1 VKTKNTSTPPAAT
14 ATAAARPSAD
24 SGTVNRVLRILSCFA
39 EKDQWGLNDLS
50 RALNLPR
57 ASTHRLLNLC
67 RPLNFVTQDEEG
79 QYRPGL
85 ELYRLAGKL
94 AIDMPINKIAAPIL
108 AAVRDKTDE
117 TSILTLLVRSELK
130 MFFSMTAS
138 PPHPMRYT
146 IRTHQ
151 LEPLAW
157 GATGRSLLAFL
168 SKDEI
173 EEVIRRH
180 DPSPLDARPL
190 DVAELR
196 RSLKKIREDGY
207 AVTAS
212 QRTPDA
218 VGLAVPFFDANG
230 DVRGNV
236 TLTIPDFRFKAS
248 RQNELLATLRIAA
261 ADVTRGLGWAR

>member
-1 VKTKNTSTPPAAT
+1 MKTDNSSSPAAG
-14 ATAAARPSAD
+14 APADKSAAD
-24 SGTVNRVLRILSCFA
+24 NGTVNRVLRILSCFA
-39 EKDQWGLNDLS
+39 EREHWGLNDLS

-67 RPLNFVTQDEEG
+67 RPLNFVTQDEDG
-79 QYRPGL
+79 HYRPGL

-108 AAVRDKTDE
+108 EAVRDKTDE
-117 TSILTLLVRSELK
+117 TTILTLLVRNDLK

-138 PPHPMRYT
+138 PAHPMRYT
-146 IRTHQ
+146 IKTNQ

-180 DPSPLDARPL
+180 EPSPLDARPL

-218 VGLAVPFFDANG
+218 VGVAVPFFDANG

-236 TLTIPDFRFKAS
+236 TLTIPDFRFKPA
-248 RQNELLATLRIAA
+248 RQKELLPVLRAA
-261 ADVTRGLGWAR
+261 AAELARGLGWAR